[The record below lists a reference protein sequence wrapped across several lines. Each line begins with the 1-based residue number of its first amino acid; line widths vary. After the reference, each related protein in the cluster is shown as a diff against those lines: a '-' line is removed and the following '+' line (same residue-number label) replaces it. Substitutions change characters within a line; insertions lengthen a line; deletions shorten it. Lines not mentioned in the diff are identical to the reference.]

1 LRLPSRAEALG
12 ILEAAGCCGAVVDH
26 CVSVAGVAVRL
37 VGELRRRGVEV
48 DGDLVEAGALLHDL
62 GRSETHGIEH
72 AVVGGRIAR
81 GLGLPEALVRIIE
94 RHIGAGI
101 PRAEAEKIGLPEG
114 DYVPETL
121 EERLVAYADKLVEG
135 GREVS
140 FGVTVAKFAEELG
153 EDHPQVDRMR
163 ALGEEMEALL
173 GSETSQF

>member
-1 LRLPSRAEALG
+1 MRLPSRAEALE

-37 VGELRRRGVEV
+37 AGELRGRGVEV
-48 DGDLVEAGALLHDL
+48 DEALVEAGALLHDL

-72 AVVGGRIAR
+72 AAVGGRVAR
-81 GLGLPEALVRIIE
+81 GLGLPKALVRIIE

-101 PRAEAEKIGLPEG
+101 PRVEADEIGLPEG

-140 FGVTVAKFAEELG
+140 FGVTLAKFAEDLG
-153 EDHPQVDRMR
+153 EDHPQLDRMR